1 MRVTHS
7 ASQVA
12 CPDASRMVLVPIV
25 VLWALAAADQP
36 PVTVTASIGDD
47 ACLPCRTQPWG
58 HLRGVTL
65 SCTHHNGTHHPI
77 PILRHRLGW
86 LPPEPGWIPPE
97 EPDNRFRGR
106 VSFCAGGA
114 GGAGLALLLRNL
126 SNPDF
131 GNYSCYVAGAAPPQL
146 LCSLVLQ
153 PTEAEV
159 PRGAGL
165 DMIMV
170 VCVLVAAFTAV
181 AVGVVMC
188 CRCGCCGRRG
198 GRRRSSTGGYG

>member
-1 MRVTHS
+1 
-7 ASQVA
+7 
-12 CPDASRMVLVPIV
+12 MVLFPIV
-25 VLWALAAADQP
+25 MLWALAAADQP

-47 ACLPCRTQPWG
+47 ACLPCSTQPWG

-65 SCTHHNGTHHPI
+65 SCTHQNGTHHPI
-77 PILRHRLGW
+77 PVLRHRLGW

-97 EPDNRFRGR
+97 EPDNQFRGR
-106 VSFCAGGA
+106 VSFCATGPGA
-114 GGAGLALLLRNL
+114 AGLALLLRNL
-126 SNPDF
+126 SDPDF
-131 GNYSCYVAGAAPPQL
+131 GNYSCYVAGAAPRQL

-153 PTEAEV
+153 PTAAEV
-159 PRGAGL
+159 PRSEEP

-181 AVGVVMC
+181 AIGVVMC

-198 GRRRSSTGGYG
+198 GAGGAAGAASVALGDMKSPSA